1 MLLSL
6 LKSLAGGVQCSCAEQ
21 KDPRAEKWEWIK
33 VTVTKIVWSSLGCCF
48 IVVLKKTKHSL
59 FDIWAMSPT
68 MGCKGQFTQQWVS
81 CWGEKASWICLK
93 QRYPE
98 MRLRINYKHVPI
110 ETTIY
115 WEYLLAN

>member
-1 MLLSL
+1 
-6 LKSLAGGVQCSCAEQ
+6 
-21 KDPRAEKWEWIK
+21 
-33 VTVTKIVWSSLGCCF
+33 
-48 IVVLKKTKHSL
+48 
-59 FDIWAMSPT
+59 MSPT

-98 MRLRINYKHVPI
+98 MRLRINYKHFPI